1 METREE
7 LIYGFERAL
16 YLMKTII
23 DLQDKR
29 KNIQAKYKKNI
40 PMVEHWEGKR
50 GFKKLIILGFSILL
64 LFGKYLLYIPLVI
77 YSLILRP
84 FVGFNVIDPLVFVT
98 TLFMCFL
105 IALGIR
111 KVINKSIDKKNINI
125 KQENIKIN
133 ETNAYTRECE
143 EALIQQIK
151 EVQQQYTDEIS
162 GWYPCDYCYI
172 EAAEFF
178 LNAVKNS
185 RADSIKEAVNLY
197 EETNHRQRLEENQQQ
212 MLQQQN
218 TMIKQQN
225 LSNILAIGGLIMQ
238 AGTQSAI
245 DRNTA
250 AINNMNRNITSR
262 R

>member
-16 YLMKTII
+16 YLMKSII

-40 PMVEHWEGKR
+40 SKVEQWNGIKGFGK
-50 GFKKLIILGFSILL
+50 FIILGFSIWL
-64 LFGKYLLYIPLVI
+64 LFGNYLLYIPLVI
-77 YSLILRP
+77 YTLILGH
-84 FVGFNVIDPLVFVT
+84 FVGFDVIDPLVLVT
-98 TLFMCFL
+98 TPVMCFL
-105 IALGIR
+105 IAFGIR
-111 KVINKSIDKKNINI
+111 KVINKSIDKRNISI
-125 KQENIKIN
+125 EQENIKIN
-133 ETNAYTRECE
+133 EKNAYTGECE

-197 EETNHRQRLEENQQQ
+197 EETNHRLRLEENQRQ
-212 MLQQQN
+212 MIQ
-218 TMIKQQN
+218 KQN
-225 LSNILAIGGLIMQ
+225 LSNALAIGGLIMQ